1 MLEVFIK
8 IGEALGSPIPTAT
21 REEDEFHPLP
31 TFDQSFLGWGLTTV
45 WAG

>member
-8 IGEALGSPIPTAT
+8 IGEALGRPTPTAT
-21 REEDEFHPLP
+21 REEEFHPLP

-45 WAG
+45 CAV